1 MKQHEISDS
10 SESPQFR
17 CKIDAVN
24 PPKLLVIIKPVIS
37 RERTGV
43 NPGRAAQQD
52 AGQYRVDVELRV
64 PARA

>member
-1 MKQHEISDS
+1 MKQHPIWNISAS
-10 SESPQFR
+10 TQLFG
-17 CKIDAVN
+17 KNDAMN

-43 NPGRAAQQD
+43 NLGRAAQQD